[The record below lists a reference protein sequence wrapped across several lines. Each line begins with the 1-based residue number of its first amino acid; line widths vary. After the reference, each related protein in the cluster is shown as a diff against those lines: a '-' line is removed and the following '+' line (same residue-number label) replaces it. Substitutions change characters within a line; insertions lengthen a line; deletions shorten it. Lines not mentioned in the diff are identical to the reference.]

1 MRESHFNGRRFV
13 RCGSAG
19 VAAVD
24 FDSQGGGRGTNEISI
39 DGLDILA
46 PGGVGLMIHSNGH
59 GQGGMKF
66 VRLRVDG
73 PGGGGTAALVEVGPT
88 ALS

>member
-1 MRESHFNGRRFV
+1 VRECRSCRGRFRLT
-13 RCGSAG
+13 
-19 VAAVD
+19 
-24 FDSQGGGRGTNEISI
+24 GGPGTNEISI
-39 DGLDILA
+39 DGLVILA
-46 PGGVGLMIHSNGH
+46 PGGVGLIIHSNGH

-73 PGGGGTAALVEVGPT
+73 QGGGGTVALVEVGPT